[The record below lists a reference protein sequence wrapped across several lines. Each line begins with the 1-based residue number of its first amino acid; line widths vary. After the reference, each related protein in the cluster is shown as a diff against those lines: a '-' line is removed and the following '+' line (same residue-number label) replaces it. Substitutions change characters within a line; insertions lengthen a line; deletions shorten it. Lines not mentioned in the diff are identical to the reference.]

1 MDEPYLPYGQIQ
13 VCNMDQIIY
22 NTDSF
27 IHITDVFLSILRSQ
41 KMLWSESVRKKEYK
55 LLHFWHF
62 EEAWEEGAL
71 EKMLNP
77 VANMRRGEDGVLRY
91 LCGARRMTAQPGMA
105 PLASH

>member
-1 MDEPYLPYGQIQ
+1 
-13 VCNMDQIIY
+13 MDQIIY

-62 EEAWEEGAL
+62 EEA
-71 EKMLNP
+71 
-77 VANMRRGEDGVLRY
+77 
-91 LCGARRMTAQPGMA
+91 
-105 PLASH
+105 